1 MALRTQGMQAAS
13 VVLLTTFPPPFLPRS
28 LWQGVTRLAQH
39 PTQPLV
45 FTGSVDGTVQCW
57 DTRTGANVRTWRGH
71 RDAVQDLAVSPD
83 GGWVLAGSEDGTARV
98 FSMLVGGGGGGS

>member
-1 MALRTQGMQAAS
+1 MPPHPCLPCS
-13 VVLLTTFPPPFLPRS
+13 LL
-28 LWQGVTRLAQH
+28 QGVTRLAQH

-45 FTGSVDGTVQCW
+45 FTGSVDGSVQCW

-83 GGWVLAGSEDGTARV
+83 GNWVLAGSEDGTARV
-98 FSMLVGGGGGGS
+98 FSMLVGGGGGGGGP